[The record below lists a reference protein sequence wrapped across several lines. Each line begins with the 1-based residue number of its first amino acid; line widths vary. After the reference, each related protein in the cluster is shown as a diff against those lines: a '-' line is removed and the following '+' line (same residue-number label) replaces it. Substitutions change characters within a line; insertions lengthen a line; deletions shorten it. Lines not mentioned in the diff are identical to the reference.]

1 MKRFIPIL
9 LICFSVQFLWAK
21 KIVVKMA
28 TLAPEGTEWHGLL
41 VDLGQQWTEATNG
54 EVRLRIYPGGVV
66 GDEPDMIRK
75 MRIGQIHGAAITN
88 EGMTELNP
96 YFTAFYMPML
106 YQSYDEVDFVRSRLN
121 DDLLSVTEKNGFKIL
136 TMVDVGWAYWFSTKP
151 IYTPGDL
158 KKTKIFIWAGDYQS
172 TALYEKHGYQPV
184 PLAMTDVLSGLQTG
198 LVNSLGFNPMY
209 ALSQQLFGIADN
221 MLDMKWGNLT
231 AAIVIDVRTWKRIKP
246 KHQAAMV
253 KIAQKIGKGFQD
265 KNRHETDKAVDVM
278 KQYGLKVN
286 TPTDEQ
292 VAEWKAFI
300 ERMYPDIRGSLID
313 ENAFDK
319 LMEIKKEMESR

>member
-1 MKRFIPIL
+1 MKRLILIL
-9 LICFSVQFLWAK
+9 LICLSVQGLWAK
-21 KIVVKMA
+21 KIVIKMA
-28 TLAPEGTEWHGLL
+28 TLAPEGTEWHGIL
-41 VDLGQQWTEATNG
+41 VDLGQQWKAATDG

-75 MRIGQIHGAAITN
+75 MRIGQIHAAAITN

-96 YFTAFYMPML
+96 YFSTFYMPML
-106 YQSYDEVDFVRSRLN
+106 YQSYDEVDFVRARLN
-121 DDLLSVTEKNGFKIL
+121 NDLLSVTEKNGFKIL

-151 IYTPGDL
+151 VYTPGDL
-158 KKTKIFIWAGDYQS
+158 KETKIFIWAGDYQS

-198 LVNSLGFNPMY
+198 LINSLGFNPMY
-209 ALSQQLFGIADN
+209 ALSQQIFGIADN

-231 AAIVIDVRTWKRIKP
+231 AAIIIDIRTWKRIKP
-246 KHQAAMV
+246 NHQEAML
-253 KIAQKIGKGFQD
+253 KIAQNIGNQFQD
-265 KNRHETDKAVDVM
+265 KNRHETDTAVDVM

-286 TPTDEQ
+286 TPTAEQ
-292 VAEWKAFI
+292 VEEWEELIK
-300 ERMYPDIRGSLID
+300 RMYPDIRGTLID
-313 ENAFDK
+313 EKAFDK